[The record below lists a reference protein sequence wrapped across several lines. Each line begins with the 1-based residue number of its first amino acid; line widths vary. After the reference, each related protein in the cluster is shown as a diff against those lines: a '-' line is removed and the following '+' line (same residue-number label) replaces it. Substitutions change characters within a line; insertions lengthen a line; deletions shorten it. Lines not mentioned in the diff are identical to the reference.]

1 MDQQERLMQILTT
14 KSKAVCIYA
23 RLSTRASVTS
33 RQETSPKPTKI
44 DISAHFAE
52 MNQNLVRPGSDAV
65 GPVQTP
71 LHSCAEPN

>member
-1 MDQQERLMQILTT
+1 MQILTT

-23 RLSTRASVTS
+23 RFSTRASVTS